1 MEEARLYAE
10 SARGAGR
17 RLRASSFAPSARPP
31 DLRAHGV
38 GMTNRMSDRIGPT
51 RVLAFDVN
59 ETLLDLSALDADFE
73 AVFGNPALRGQWF
86 SQMLQLAFV
95 GAITDRYV
103 EFTSAQH
110 AALKMVARRERI
122 ELSDDAARRIVDGM
136 RSLPPY
142 AEVAAALDRLRAG
155 GLTLVALTNSPSDV
169 AHDQLR
175 NAGLEERFHAILSAD
190 QVRALK
196 PRREPYELVARTFE
210 VPLLQVLLIA
220 AHSWDVSG
228 ALAAGC
234 RAAFVARPGMV
245 LSPLGE
251 QPDIIGRDLGEI
263 ADRILEAPLPA
274 AGAGSE

>member
-1 MEEARLYAE
+1 MRSPPEG
-10 SARGAGR
+10 RGV

-31 DLRAHGV
+31 DLRAQGV

-251 QPDIIGRDLGEI
+251 QPDIIGRDLVEI